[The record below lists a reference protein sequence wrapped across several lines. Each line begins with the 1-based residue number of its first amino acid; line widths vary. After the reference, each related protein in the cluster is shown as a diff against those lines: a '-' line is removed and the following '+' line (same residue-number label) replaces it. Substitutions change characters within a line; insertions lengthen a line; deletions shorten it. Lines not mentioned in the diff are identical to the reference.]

1 MICIFDYNQNHPQMK
16 ILEKNS
22 NESVNSIGKGSVL
35 DGSINAPGDIRIDGV
50 VKGALIA
57 GGRLVLGKSGQIEG
71 DVQCG
76 SAVIS
81 GELKA
86 NITSKELLVLKE
98 TAQLY
103 GDIKTEKISIE
114 PGAMF
119 SGRCEMGP
127 SPSGLK
133 QPTANIFVSNDKTKT
148 TTTDQKKESNKKEN
162 EKKI

>member
-1 MICIFDYNQNHPQMK
+1 MK

-22 NESVNSIGKGSVL
+22 NDSINSIGKGSVL
-35 DGSINAPGDIRIDGV
+35 DGSINAPGDIRVDGV

-57 GGRLVLGKSGQIEG
+57 GGRLVLGQGGKIEG

-81 GELKA
+81 GELNA
-86 NITSKELLVLKE
+86 NITSRELLILKE
-98 TAQLY
+98 TAKLY

-119 SGRCEMGP
+119 SGRCEMGH
-127 SPSGLK
+127 SQSGLK
-133 QPTANIFVSNDKTKT
+133 QSTTSGFVNNDKTKLT
-148 TTTDQKKESNKKEN
+148 TIDKKKESNKKEN

>member
-1 MICIFDYNQNHPQMK
+1 MK

-22 NESVNSIGKGSVL
+22 NDSINSIGKGSVL
-35 DGSINAPGDIRIDGV
+35 DGSINSPGDIRVDGI
-50 VKGALIA
+50 VKGALVA
-57 GGRLVLGKSGQIEG
+57 GGRLVLGQGGKIEG

-81 GELKA
+81 GELRA
-86 NITSKELLVLKE
+86 NISSKELLILKE

-119 SGRCEMGP
+119 SGKCEMGLP
-127 SPSGLK
+127 HGGLK
-133 QPTANIFVSNDKTKT
+133 QPTKNSFSISDKVKPNPTEP
-148 TTTDQKKESNKKEN
+148 KKENHKKEN

>member
-1 MICIFDYNQNHPQMK
+1 MK

-22 NESVNSIGKGSVL
+22 NDSINSIGKGSVL
-35 DGSINAPGDIRIDGV
+35 DGSINAPGDIRVDGV

-57 GGRLVLGKSGQIEG
+57 GGRLVLGQGGKIEG

-86 NITSKELLVLKE
+86 NITSKELLILKE
-98 TAQLY
+98 TAKLY

-119 SGRCEMGP
+119 SGRCEMGH
-127 SPSGLK
+127 SQGGLK
-133 QPTANIFVSNDKTKT
+133 QSTTSGFVSNDKIKS

>member
-1 MICIFDYNQNHPQMK
+1 MK

-22 NESVNSIGKGSVL
+22 YDSINSIGKGSVL
-35 DGSINAPGDIRIDGV
+35 DGSINSPGDIRVDGV
-50 VKGALIA
+50 VKGALVA
-57 GGRLVLGKSGQIEG
+57 GGRLVLGQSGKIEG

-86 NITSKELLVLKE
+86 NISSKELLILKE
-98 TAQLY
+98 TAKLY

-119 SGRCEMGP
+119 SGRCEMGLP
-127 SPSGLK
+127 NGGLTQSTK
-133 QPTANIFVSNDKTKT
+133 NSFSNADKTKPSP
-148 TTTDQKKESNKKEN
+148 TDQKKENHKKDN

>member
-1 MICIFDYNQNHPQMK
+1 MK

-22 NESVNSIGKGSVL
+22 NDTINSIGKGSVL
-35 DGSINAPGDIRIDGV
+35 DGSINAPGDIRVDGV

-57 GGRLVLGKSGQIEG
+57 GGRLVLGQDGKIEG

-86 NITSKELLVLKE
+86 NITSKELLILKE
-98 TAQLY
+98 TAKLY

-119 SGRCEMGP
+119 SGRCEMGH
-127 SPSGLK
+127 SQSGLK
-133 QPTANIFVSNDKTKT
+133 QSTTSSFVSNDKIKS
-148 TTTDQKKESNKKEN
+148 TTTDKKESNKKEN

>member
-1 MICIFDYNQNHPQMK
+1 MK
-16 ILEKNS
+16 ILEKTVMIPLIVL
-22 NESVNSIGKGSVL
+22 EKGSIL
-35 DGSINAPGDIRIDGV
+35 DGSINAPGDIRVDGL

-57 GGRLVLGKSGQIEG
+57 GGRLVLGQGGKIEG

-86 NITSKELLVLKE
+86 NITSKELLILKE

-119 SGRCEMGP
+119 SGRCEMGH
-127 SPSGLK
+127 SQSGFK
-133 QPTANIFVSNDKTKT
+133 AIYNYRFCK
-148 TTTDQKKESNKKEN
+148 
-162 EKKI
+162 

>member
-1 MICIFDYNQNHPQMK
+1 MK
-16 ILEKNS
+16 ILEKSNS
-22 NESVNSIGKGSVL
+22 DTVNSIGKGSVL
-35 DGSINAPGDIRIDGV
+35 DGSINAPGDIRVDGV

-57 GGRLVLGKSGQIEG
+57 GGRLVLGQVGKIEG

-86 NITSKELLVLKE
+86 NITSKELLILKE
-98 TAQLY
+98 TAKLY

-119 SGRCEMGP
+119 SGRCEMGH
-127 SPSGLK
+127 SQSGIK
-133 QPTANIFVSNDKTKT
+133 QSTSGFVSNDKTKL

-162 EKKI
+162 